1 MQFAYTNL
9 DGPQK
14 ERYLFFFN
22 LLQKE
27 RGTQKEG
34 VPSEKVGGNSNSGGN
49 CADMFG
55 PFLLNNGHKQ
65 RKYYDATFICMSSRA
80 IHVETTNSM
89 STDSF
94 TLALRRLISWRGNV
108 WMIHTGNG
116 TNFVGEN
123 IELRKAFAEM
133 KHTKINNFLIEFGE
147 EWISWRWNRL

>member
-1 MQFAYTNL
+1 M

-14 ERYLFFFN
+14 EWVSIFFN

-27 RGTQKEG
+27 RGTQKER
-34 VPSEKVGGNSNSGGN
+34 VPSEKGGGSSNPGGN
-49 CADMFG
+49 CADMLG

-94 TLALRRLISWRGNV
+94 TLALRRLIS
-108 WMIHTGNG
+108 
-116 TNFVGEN
+116 
-123 IELRKAFAEM
+123 
-133 KHTKINNFLIEFGE
+133 
-147 EWISWRWNRL
+147 

>member
-1 MQFAYTNL
+1 MKHFHYPQSFTLIIDLKLLHFKVFHAICIRQFGWPSKRAVSI
-9 DGPQK
+9 
-14 ERYLFFFN
+14 FFN

-65 RKYYDATFICMSSRA
+65 RKYYEATFICMSSRA

-94 TLALRRLISWRGNV
+94 TLALRRLIS
-108 WMIHTGNG
+108 
-116 TNFVGEN
+116 
-123 IELRKAFAEM
+123 
-133 KHTKINNFLIEFGE
+133 
-147 EWISWRWNRL
+147 